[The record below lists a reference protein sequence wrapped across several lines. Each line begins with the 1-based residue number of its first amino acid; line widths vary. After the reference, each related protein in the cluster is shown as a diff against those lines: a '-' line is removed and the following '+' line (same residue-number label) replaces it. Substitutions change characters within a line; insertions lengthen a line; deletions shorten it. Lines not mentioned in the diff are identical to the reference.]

1 MGKSKKRADESPAVN
16 PDAWMV
22 TFSDLVCLMLTFF
35 VMLLTMSSIN
45 KKALKDTFGYLRG
58 SPGVFEYSGSGR
70 NEALSDIIRKYSEK
84 RDKTVISRKQFDDLR
99 QSFGDSADSNGN
111 AKIAVKNI
119 SRLIDLKEDERG
131 LVFSFQENLFFDSGK
146 TEIRKENYELL
157 DSIAIAIASCSNDIL
172 IMGHTDDIPPQRG
185 GYESNW
191 ELSVERGLVVLDHL
205 IRNMHL
211 PPSRFYVGGYGSYR
225 PLFPNDSLEHRILN
239 RRVEIIF
246 RYKEEL

>member
-1 MGKSKKRADESPAVN
+1 MGKSKNRADESPAIN

-45 KKALKDTFGYLRG
+45 KKALKNTFSYLQSSHG
-58 SPGVFEYSGSGR
+58 AFEYSGSGK
-70 NEALSDIIRKYSEK
+70 NKALSGFIKKYSEK
-84 RDKTVISRKQFDDLR
+84 RDKTAISQKQFDDLR

-131 LVFSFQENLFFDSGK
+131 IVFSFQENIFFDSGK
-146 TEIRKENYELL
+146 TEVRKENYEFL
-157 DSIAIAIASCSNDIL
+157 DSIAAAIASCSNDIL
-172 IMGHTDDIPPQRG
+172 IMGHTDDVPLKSGR
-185 GYESNW
+185 YESNW
-191 ELSVERGLVVLDHL
+191 ELSADRGLVALDYF
-205 IRNMHL
+205 IRNKNL
-211 PPSRFYVGGYGSYR
+211 PPTRFYVGGYGSYR
-225 PLFPNDSLEHRILN
+225 PLFPNDSSEHRTLN

>member
-45 KKALKDTFGYLRG
+45 KKALKETFSYLQSSHG
-58 SPGVFEYSGSGR
+58 AFEYSGSGR
-70 NEALSDIIRKYSEK
+70 NKAFSNLIKKYSEK
-84 RDKTVISRKQFDDLR
+84 RDKIAISREQFDNLR
-99 QSFGDSADSNGN
+99 KSFGDSDEAVGN
-111 AKIAVKNI
+111 AKSAVKNI
-119 SRLIDLKEDERG
+119 SRLIDFKEDERG
-131 LVFSFQENLFFDSGK
+131 LVFSFQENIFFDSGK
-146 TEIRKENYELL
+146 TEIRKENYEFL

-172 IMGHTDDIPPQRG
+172 IMGHTDDVPPQSG
-185 GYESNW
+185 GDESNG
-191 ELSVERGLVVLDHL
+191 ELSADRGLVVLDYF
-205 IRNMHL
+205 IRNMQL

-225 PLFPNDSLEHRILN
+225 PLFPNDSQEHRTLN